1 VTCRPEVTLR
11 IGLTNAKDNL
21 ERVARKAVRADGAS
35 RWLAMVEKCKAD
47 VAEAKASHDRHRAT
61 CLECSQ

>member
-1 VTCRPEVTLR
+1 VTCRRELTLR

-21 ERVARKAVRADGAS
+21 ERVARKAV
-35 RWLAMVEKCKAD
+35 
-47 VAEAKASHDRHRAT
+47 AEAKASHDRHRAT